1 MDSMVEMLEGMWIWS
16 EKQNSRTHQE
26 QGLPTRVKAVNTVL
40 PQVVP
45 TQTVRDAQSQ
55 AVRLQRQAPLR
66 C

>member
-45 TQTVRDAQSQ
+45 TQTVRDAQW
-55 AVRLQRQAPLR
+55 
-66 C
+66 